1 MELLAPEVTL
11 WTDGGGKVRQ
21 AMRPIIGMRNVAQW
35 LAGVARRPYE
45 GVEIADMTADIVDV
59 NGGPGIVFSG
69 AGRIIA
75 TLTLDVDAGGRV
87 ATVHNVANPDSCT
100 PSPPGSSDS
109 RPRRRWH
116 SRWESSRNSRRCLSP
131 SRTAVSA

>member
-21 AMRPIIGMRNVAQW
+21 AMRPIIGMHNVAHW

-45 GVEIADMTADIVDV
+45 GVEIADMTAEIVDV

-87 ATVHNVANPDSCT
+87 AAVHNVANPDKLHAIAT
-100 PSPPGSSDS
+100 GVK
-109 RPRRRWH
+109 R
-116 SRWESSRNSRRCLSP
+116 L
-131 SRTAVSA
+131 